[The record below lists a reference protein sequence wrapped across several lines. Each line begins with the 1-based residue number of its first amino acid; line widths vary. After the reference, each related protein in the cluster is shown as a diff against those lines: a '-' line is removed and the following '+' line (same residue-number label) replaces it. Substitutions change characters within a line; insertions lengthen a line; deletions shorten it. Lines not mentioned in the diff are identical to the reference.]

1 MLPRRRDAAFLIAR
15 SLTGGDSMLKYIAVR
30 KNSNSIPTPISRT
43 RQRRLVRE
51 SAAPLSIA
59 KRGSYQQSI
68 GMGGANGRRVLA
80 AINRNLGGPH
90 LQ

>member
-1 MLPRRRDAAFLIAR
+1 
-15 SLTGGDSMLKYIAVR
+15 MLKYIAVR
-30 KNSNSIPTPISRT
+30 RSGGSSPTPVPRA
-43 RQRRLVRE
+43 RQRRLIRE
-51 SAAPLSIA
+51 SAAPLSVA

-80 AINRNLGGPH
+80 AINRSLGGPH

>member
-1 MLPRRRDAAFLIAR
+1 
-15 SLTGGDSMLKYIAVR
+15 MLKYIAVR
-30 KNSNSIPTPISRT
+30 QNSSTGPTPVPRA
-43 RQRRLVRE
+43 RQRQLVRE

-80 AINRNLGGPH
+80 AINRNLGTRH